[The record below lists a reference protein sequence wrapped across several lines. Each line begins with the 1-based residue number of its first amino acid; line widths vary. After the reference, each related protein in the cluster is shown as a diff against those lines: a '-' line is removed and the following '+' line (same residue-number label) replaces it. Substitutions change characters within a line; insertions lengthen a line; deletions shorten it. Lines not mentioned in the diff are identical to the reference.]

1 MVMKTISVS
10 EFKKTCTRVLRELPE
25 HGEPIQITSRRK
37 VVAKIVPA
45 REKGTH
51 PSWGALS
58 GQVLHIAEDFDEP
71 MGDQDWD
78 AAQ

>member
-1 MVMKTISVS
+1 MKTLSVS
-10 EFKKTCTRVLRELPE
+10 EFKKTCTRVLRELPLN
-25 HGEPIQITSRRK
+25 GEPILITSRRR

-45 REKGTH
+45 RKKGRH

-58 GQVLHIAEDFDEP
+58 GQVLRISEDFDEP
-71 MGDQDWD
+71 MGDRDWD